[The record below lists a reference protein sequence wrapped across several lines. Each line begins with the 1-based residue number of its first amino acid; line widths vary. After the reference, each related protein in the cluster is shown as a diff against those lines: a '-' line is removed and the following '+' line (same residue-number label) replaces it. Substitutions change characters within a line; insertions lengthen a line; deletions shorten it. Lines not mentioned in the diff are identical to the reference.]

1 MNLDTLLNASAL
13 MQGAEA
19 TVALAVAISG
29 SYFIVLKR
37 RRPRARFAP
46 NQIDRVSRSDRFRL
60 SGIARNVEPGMLRL
74 LCERPDDDG
83 TTRYRDCGQI
93 VLTGHEWQ
101 HRVSGSLG
109 TLHEELTFL
118 VVHVTPTAADVL
130 RRQPEDATGAVLHEL
145 PFPDGCQTLARI
157 DITIAFP

>member
-1 MNLDTLLNASAL
+1 MNLDTWLNASAL
-13 MQGAEA
+13 VQGAEA
-19 TVALAVAISG
+19 TIALAVVAG
-29 SYFIVLKR
+29 SYFVARKR
-37 RRPRARFAP
+37 HRPRARFAQ
-46 NQIDRVSRSDRFRL
+46 NQIVRVSRSDRIRL
-60 SGIARNVEPGMLRL
+60 SGTARNVEPGTLRL
-74 LCERPDDDG
+74 LCERPGDDG

-101 HRVSGSLG
+101 HRVPGSLG

-118 VVHVTPTAADVL
+118 VVHVTPAAADVL

-145 PFPDGCQTLARI
+145 PLPDGCLALARI